1 MSHGIVLFAHGSRDA
16 AWHAPI
22 EAVAAR
28 MRALAPGVRVACA
41 YLELTE
47 PGLPAAVQALLADG
61 VRAVTVWPMFL
72 GAGRHAREDLPC
84 LLDALRARHPN
95 VTFALQP
102 AIGEHPDVLDTMA
115 RTALGGAPR

>member
-1 MSHGIVLFAHGSRDA
+1 MSHGVILFAHGSRDA
-16 AWHAPI
+16 SWHAPI

-47 PGLPAAVQALLADG
+47 PDLASAVQSMLADG
-61 VRAVTVWPMFL
+61 VRAITVWPMFL
-72 GAGRHAREDLPC
+72 GAGRHAREDLPR
-84 LLDALRARHPN
+84 LLDALRAHHPG
-95 VTFALQP
+95 VTFRLQA
-102 AIGEHPDVLDTMA
+102 AIGEHPDVLDAMV